1 MRAIV
6 YERYGGPEVLILR
19 EIEKPAPRA
28 HDILIR
34 VRATTVTA
42 GDCRA
47 RSLRVPRGF
56 GLVARFIFGFTR
68 PRQPILGSELAGDI
82 EAVGAAVTRWK
93 VSDAVFA
100 FPGAGLGGYADYKCM
115 AEDGLVARKPPSLDY
130 EESAALS
137 FGGTTAL
144 HFLRQAR
151 IQSGQRVLVN
161 GAAGGVGTAAV
172 QLARHF
178 GAEVTAVCGPNNL
191 DLVRSLGASRAID
204 YTREDFAHSGET
216 WDVIFDTAGTAP
228 YSRCRAALTPTGR
241 LVLVQA
247 TAGQMLGMPW
257 IMATTRHRVLGGVP
271 RVAADD
277 LRFLAALVDAGAYKP
292 PIDRRYPIAQIVEAH
307 RHVDEGHKRGNV
319 TISV

>member
-1 MRAIV
+1 MC
-6 YERYGGPEVLILR
+6 ERYGGPDALILR
-19 EIEKPAPRA
+19 EMDKPAPGV
-28 HDILIR
+28 HEILIR
-34 VRATTVTA
+34 VRAATVTA

-56 GLVARFIFGFTR
+56 GLVARFIFGFMR
-68 PRQPILGSELAGDI
+68 PRQPILGSELAGDV
-82 EAVGAAVTRWK
+82 EAIGAAVSRWK
-93 VSDAVFA
+93 VGDAVFA
-100 FPGAGLGGYADYKCM
+100 FLGVGLGGYVEYKCM
-115 AEDGLVARKPPSLDY
+115 TEDGLVARKPSSLDY

-144 HFLRQAR
+144 HFLRQAG
-151 IQSGQRVLVN
+151 IEAGQRVLVN

-178 GAEVTAVCGPNNL
+178 GAEVTAVCGPDNL
-191 DLVRSLGASRAID
+191 ELVRSLGASRVID
-204 YTREDFAHSGET
+204 YTREDFANSGAT
-216 WDVIFDTAGTAP
+216 WDVILDTAGSAP
-228 YSRCRAALTPTGR
+228 YARCRAALTPTGR

-247 TAGQMLGMPW
+247 TAGQMLAMPW

-271 RVAADD
+271 RVTTND

-319 TISV
+319 TLSV